1 MCLCISQTLRSISL
15 SFDILERARSTWKF
29 LKFSFFIYSFDACWI
44 LLHKQFL
51 IDLWFALAQLC
62 SVQGSSVPFQTFD
75 FFSLLLLFLLV
86 FPSIPFTLYYTSK
99 ISWFNLKTSFA
110 IPHSKFMQIVCFDW
124 VNVEQIR
131 IAQHIISFKCDTWS
145 ENLAALRILNF
156 YHKIAMRK
164 FNVKRWNGFCAFC
177 VHASLILSCHA
188 WCNLKLLKLN
198 YLRSL
203 TQQTYR
209 IARMVCET
217 FHSEILKF
225 AINGDD
231 KRTKN
236 EIE

>member
-1 MCLCISQTLRSISL
+1 MHFTDVALHFSVVRYPWTGPFYMEILKVFVFYLFVRCMLNIITQTISDRPLIRFGSTLLSSRIVCSISNFRL
-15 SFDILERARSTWKF
+15 
-29 LKFSFFIYSFDACWI
+29 
-44 LLHKQFL
+44 
-51 IDLWFALAQLC
+51 
-62 SVQGSSVPFQTFD
+62 
-75 FFSLLLLFLLV
+75 FSLLLLFLLV

-225 AINGDD
+225 AINGND